1 MVAQPTLPLT
11 DSNRFINIHFH
22 IRLNRRNDEKNFP
35 TQQEKEKED
44 PRLSGSDE
52 NQGWAAH
59 HRAPQTKGKKKT
71 LRLMDETLSP
81 RERIKKRKDFLL
93 IYKDGKRHRGKA
105 FNLIHLAN
113 NLGFSRIAIVVSRKI
128 GNSVERNK
136 IKRNMRDLFRKNK
149 DLLKVHA
156 DMIVI
161 PNKGILDISRSDLQ
175 KEYLAAVASVNQNRQ
190 A

>member
-1 MVAQPTLPLT
+1 
-11 DSNRFINIHFH
+11 
-22 IRLNRRNDEKNFP
+22 
-35 TQQEKEKED
+35 
-44 PRLSGSDE
+44 
-52 NQGWAAH
+52 
-59 HRAPQTKGKKKT
+59 
-71 LRLMDETLSP
+71 MDETLSP

-175 KEYLAAVASVNQNRQ
+175 KEYLAAVASINQNRQ